1 MKKND
6 IDLIEKYADE
16 FGITFNQFLTVS
28 SITLCVLMENQ
39 PFLKTVLLPQVKC
52 VIDESLI

>member
-1 MKKND
+1 MKQND

-16 FGITFNQFLTVS
+16 FGITFNQFLSVS

-39 PFLKTVLLPQVKC
+39 PVLKTVLLPQVKC